1 MKKIKVEM
9 LTREAFA
16 PFGEVLTPE
25 GRKDCGVPGSHT
37 WFPDVVV
44 REEPTCVN
52 LMEVFRKEFI
62 CQKFEAHNHTEET
75 LFAMT
80 GGILIPFA
88 KPGKF
93 TEDEIH
99 IFYIPKGAGI
109 SCRPGVWHWA
119 PYTLE
124 ESVMCMVIFKKNT
137 SREDIYFTELAEP
150 VGFEL

>member
-1 MKKIKVEM
+1 MKKIKAEM

-88 KPGKF
+88 KNRENLQKTSPTF
-93 TEDEIH
+93 SISR
-99 IFYIPKGAGI
+99 KGQESPADRASGTGH
-109 SCRPGVWHWA
+109 RTHW
-119 PYTLE
+119 
-124 ESVMCMVIFKKNT
+124 KN
-137 SREDIYFTELAEP
+137 R
-150 VGFEL
+150 

>member
-62 CQKFEAHNHTEET
+62 IIQKKRC
-75 LFAMT
+75 L
-80 GGILIPFA
+80 
-88 KPGKF
+88 
-93 TEDEIH
+93 
-99 IFYIPKGAGI
+99 
-109 SCRPGVWHWA
+109 R
-119 PYTLE
+119 
-124 ESVMCMVIFKKNT
+124 
-137 SREDIYFTELAEP
+137 
-150 VGFEL
+150 

>member
-99 IFYIPKGAGI
+99 IFYIPKGVGI